1 VLYSFQ
7 VQGFS
12 LKVSPPFKG
21 GVAGITV
28 LEMFT
33 ILLSRSGWLK
43 TDSAEIELFLR
54 YVLNVKAFP
63 VEKVSVP

>member
-1 VLYSFQ
+1 
-7 VQGFS
+7 
-12 LKVSPPFKG
+12 
-21 GVAGITV
+21 VAGIADF
-28 LEMFT
+28 EMFT
-33 ILLSRSGWLK
+33 IMLSRSGWLK

>member
-1 VLYSFQ
+1 M
-7 VQGFS
+7 
-12 LKVSPPFKG
+12 
-21 GVAGITV
+21 AGIADFD
-28 LEMFT
+28 MIT
-33 ILLSRSGWLK
+33 ILLSRPGWLK